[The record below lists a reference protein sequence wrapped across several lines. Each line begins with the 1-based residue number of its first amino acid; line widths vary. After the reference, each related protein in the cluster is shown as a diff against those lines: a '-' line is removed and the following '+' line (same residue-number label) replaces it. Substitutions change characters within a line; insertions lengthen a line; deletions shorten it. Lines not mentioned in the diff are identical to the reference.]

1 MVCYCL
7 FRGFNCCRR
16 SSSPRIHD
24 IIEQTNELSVYQKNL
39 LKRRY
44 LSVLDDFNVRCS
56 YYSWLFHCS
65 RIIVTVGSLLVPA
78 LLSVQYSDSTVI
90 NTKSIEVQV
99 YWVTWG
105 ISLLVTISNGILTL
119 FKIDKKYYFLHTTF
133 EQLQSEGWQY
143 LELTGR
149 YSGILNKHKRRPT
162 HANQFLYFCYA
173 IEKIKMKQVE
183 EEYFKLSEPTAHAKL
198 SGSPAASQEEKKETA
213 ESAITPPIPGNSFS
227 PQPQRQLNSIGS
239 SNDMQLP
246 PIDENVFSE
255 NINTD
260 NLTPP
265 EPVSS
270 MAQDYE
276 TPQKKRINTLIKA
289 MRNGVIGKP
298 SEAPSQNNLYPPT
311 PKYNPIKRNDSIYID
326 MSGNDTAVSKKRS
339 AVLSPISQ
347 SIADSTDNID
357 YIDSEE
363 DDKNSIHSITP

>member
-1 MVCYCL
+1 M
-7 FRGFNCCRR
+7 
-16 SSSPRIHD
+16 HD
-24 IIEQTNELSVYQKNL
+24 IINQTHELTEYQKNL
-39 LKRRY
+39 IKRRY
-44 LSVLDDFNVRCS
+44 LDTLDEFNVRCS

-78 LLSVQYSDSTVI
+78 LLSVQYSDSTFI

-133 EQLQSEGWQY
+133 EQLKSEGWQY

-198 SGSPAASQEEKKETA
+198 SGSPAASSQNQDDKKEQNDLA
-213 ESAITPPIPGNSFS
+213 PPLPSNVFS
-227 PQPQRQLNSIGS
+227 PQLNNSGS
-239 SNDMQLP
+239 SNMQLP

-270 MAQDYE
+270 MVQDYE
-276 TPQKKRINTLIKA
+276 TPQKKRINTLITA
-289 MRNGVIGKP
+289 MKNGAIGIIQSPKEVLSLP
-298 SEAPSQNNLYPPT
+298 KTSPQDMNLYPPT
-311 PKYNPIKRNDSIYID
+311 PKYAPIKRNDSIYID
-326 MSGNDTAVSKKRS
+326 MSGNNPVVSSKKRS
-339 AVLSPISQ
+339 AILSPIEQ

-357 YIDSEE
+357 YIDSED
-363 DDKNSIHSITP
+363 DDKNSIHSISP

>member
-16 SSSPRIHD
+16 GSSPRIHD
-24 IIEQTNELSVYQKNL
+24 IIEQTDELTIYQKNL

-99 YWVTWG
+99 YWVTWA

-198 SGSPAASQEEKKETA
+198 SGSPAAAHDEKKETSD
-213 ESAITPPIPGNSFS
+213 SAITPPIPGNSFS
-227 PQPQRQLNSIGS
+227 PQLKSPGS
-239 SNDMQLP
+239 SNNMQLP

-260 NLTPP
+260 SLTPP

-270 MAQDYE
+270 AQDDE
-276 TPQKKRINTLIKA
+276 TPQKKRINTLITA
-289 MRNGVIGKP
+289 MKNGAIGVLHVNSKTDTRN
-298 SEAPSQNNLYPPT
+298 NTLYPPT
-311 PKYNPIKRNDSIYID
+311 PTYDPLKRNNSIYID
-326 MSGNDTAVSKKRS
+326 MSGNNPVVTKRRS
-339 AVLSPISQ
+339 AILSPISQ
-347 SIADSTDNID
+347 DSNENID
-357 YIDSEE
+357 YIDSED
-363 DDKNSIHSITP
+363 DDKNSIHSISPNING